1 VVFSRKSTSGK
12 PLQRVQ
18 VSVAAFLRKPTSTK
32 HSSNALIVPPLLRE
46 LRVVDRLHGNNLSMN
61 GIDTAGCVGDL
72 QATEFAVTQG
82 HHTQVARS
90 GRLRPAPE

>member
-1 VVFSRKSTSGK
+1 
-12 PLQRVQ
+12 
-18 VSVAAFLRKPTSTK
+18 
-32 HSSNALIVPPLLRE
+32 
-46 LRVVDRLHGNNLSMN
+46 MN